1 MRSIN
6 FEKWKQTT
14 WHYFRFIT
22 FFTFIILTNV
32 NSTNWI
38 FMQFYPTNIVFCINI
53 QLRKTREAQQHWTTN
68 EQQGQLSLFN
78 WTFTFKIWKFLKQA
92 SPKAAN
98 IHNRWWRERSERNLR
113 FHSKITKRPRRGR
126 TQASY
131 ANIPYV
137 RPLRGRSYHHFLNRR
152 LRCLRQ
158 LNQRLW
164 IFAAFGDACSNKKA
178 ALGMIIVWII
188 LLSTRDQ

>member
-1 MRSIN
+1 MISFLCFVVSSVFSLLYIELSHLINENYLKRVSPRSI
-6 FEKWKQTT
+6 
-14 WHYFRFIT
+14 
-22 FFTFIILTNV
+22 
-32 NSTNWI
+32 
-38 FMQFYPTNIVFCINI
+38 
-53 QLRKTREAQQHWTTN
+53 
-68 EQQGQLSLFN
+68 LSLAR
-78 WTFTFKIWKFLKQA
+78 A

-131 ANIPYV
+131 TNIPYV

-164 IFAAFGDACSNKKA
+164 IFAATCRC
-178 ALGMIIVWII
+178 LGMWIFFTYIKKTAKNSYYLHNCLRKQRIVCTFA
-188 LLSTRDQ
+188 SSKG